1 MSAPFTPLRDAIEK
15 RISHLT
21 GRTLGGVDYTQPKGD
36 PGLFGPDTVAWRV
49 HGDFTSMMCGG
60 ISALLLQMLH
70 PLALAGVWDHSNFR
84 HDMIGRLRRT
94 SQFIAVTT
102 FGSRDD
108 AERVLERVRRVHAG
122 VEGTSADGRAYAA
135 SDPALLTWVHVAEMS
150 RFLAAHLR
158 YRNPRLALAE
168 QDRYFAETARVAEAL
183 GATQVPTSRAAIDAY
198 LQHQRRY
205 LVCDA
210 RTREVTEILLHALPP
225 SPLVKPV
232 GALFMRAG
240 IDLLPPW
247 AATLLSLE
255 LATAERRAVR
265 GGIRTIAPVMRW
277 AVRNG
282 SYRRAMER
290 MQAREQARRPR

>member
-1 MSAPFTPLRDAIEK
+1 MTPTRLRDAIEQ

-36 PGLFGPDTVAWRV
+36 PGLFGPETVAWRI

-84 HDMIGRLRRT
+84 QDMIGRLRRT

-102 FGSRDD
+102 FGSRED
-108 AERVLERVRRVHAG
+108 AERILQRVRQVHEG
-122 VEGTSADGRAYAA
+122 VVGEAADGTPYAA
-135 SDPALLTWVHVAEMS
+135 SDPELLTWVHVAEMS
-150 RFLAAHLR
+150 RFLAAHRR
-158 YRNPRLALAE
+158 YRNPRLSLAD
-168 QDRYFAETARVAEAL
+168 QDRYFDETARVAEAL
-183 GATQVPTSRAAIDAY
+183 GARDVPRSRAAVDAY
-198 LQHQRRY
+198 LERQRRF
-205 LVCDA
+205 LVCDT
-210 RTREVTEILLHALPP
+210 RTRDVVEVLLHSLPP
-225 SPLVKPV
+225 SPIIQPA

-247 AATLLSLE
+247 AATLLGLE
-255 LATAERRAVR
+255 MSARERRAVR
-265 GGIRTIAPVMRW
+265 GGIRTLAPVVRW

-290 MQAREQARRPR
+290 MQAKEQSTRRDG

>member
-1 MSAPFTPLRDAIEK
+1 MPMTSLRDAIEN

-36 PGLFGPDTVAWRV
+36 PGLFGPETMAWRV

-84 HDMIGRLRRT
+84 RDMIGRLRRT

-108 AERVLERVRRVHAG
+108 AERILERVRRVHDSVSGYA
-122 VEGTSADGRAYAA
+122 ADGTPYAA
-135 SDPALLTWVHVAEMS
+135 SDPDLLVWVHVAEMS
-150 RFLAAHLR
+150 RFLASHIR
-158 YRNPRLALAE
+158 YRDPGLSLAD

-183 GATQVPTSRAAIDAY
+183 GARHVPKSRAAIDDY
-198 LQHQRRY
+198 LEHQRRY

-210 RTREVTEILLHALPP
+210 RTRDVIDVLLHALPL
-225 SPLVKPV
+225 SPVIRPV

-255 LATAERRAVR
+255 MSAPERLAVR
-265 GGIRTIAPVMRW
+265 SGIRTIAPVVRW

-290 MQAREQARRPR
+290 MQAREQAQN

>member
-1 MSAPFTPLRDAIEK
+1 MTSLRDAIEN

-36 PGLFGPDTVAWRV
+36 PGLFGPDTVAWKV
-49 HGDFTSMMCGG
+49 HGEFTPMMCGG

-84 HDMIGRLRRT
+84 KDMIGRLRRT

-108 AERVLERVRRVHAG
+108 AERILDRVRRVHDG
-122 VEGTSADGRAYAA
+122 VSGYAADGTPYAA
-135 SDPALLTWVHVAEMS
+135 NDPDLLMWVHVAEMS
-150 RFLAAHLR
+150 RFLAAHIR
-158 YRNPRLALAE
+158 YRNPHLSLAD

-183 GATQVPTSRAAIDAY
+183 GASNVPQSRAAIDDY
-198 LQHQRRY
+198 LERQRRY
-205 LVCDA
+205 LICDA
-210 RTREVTEILLHALPP
+210 RTRDVIDVLLHALPP
-225 SPLVKPV
+225 SPVIRPV

-255 LATAERRAVR
+255 MSAPERLAVR
-265 GGIRTIAPVMRW
+265 SGIRTIAPVVRW

-290 MQAREQARRPR
+290 MQAREQAQN